1 MVDMAIAA
9 NFVRELTEDQFAQ
22 PQRVRRRNA
31 TANRAGTGSGRA
43 ARESD
48 RREPTRVGRTLARL
62 AHVRG

>member
-9 NFVRELTEDQFAQ
+9 SFVRELTEDQFAQ
-22 PQRVRRRNA
+22 QPRAQRRSA
-31 TANRAGTGSGRA
+31 AANRAGTGSGQA

-48 RREPTRVGRTLARL
+48 RRETTRMGRALARL